1 MRCGTKAPESVTV
14 RTGLVLA
21 VVAAMVCTPA
31 TTRPAAAQAA
41 APHGKRTECAGLEGR
56 KIPGSAISLP
66 TRDGGVTAASAVT
79 EAVSGESVSYCRVDA
94 SLHPI
99 DRSAPDITM
108 RLAIPVEWNRRT
120 MMFGGGG
127 YNGTVPDVTANAPFG
142 PADEPGPLARGYATY
157 AGDSGHRADPA
168 GHPVPSLDG
177 SFGRNDE
184 ALRNFA
190 TGDALKKTHDAAQ
203 FLIRQSRRTKPK
215 HTYFAGGSTGGR
227 EALAAV
233 QRWPKAFDGVLAAY
247 PAWNNLAEALYLG
260 YATQLL
266 AEPGAF
272 PGPKKQG
279 LLYDSAV
286 EACDG
291 LDGLEDGIVSN
302 VQDCGFDP
310 RELRCSGGADT
321 GTTCLSDRQI
331 DSVRA
336 ISSEW
341 AWPYE
346 IGSGERSYP
355 GFPFLSGADMR
366 TPLLG
371 FGTTAPADPMPT
383 TSGYGMQYWDQWV
396 KHFVTRDPDH
406 SALALDPGD
415 PGKWRER
422 ISYLS
427 TLQDVNDADLRP
439 FRRAGGRLLLV
450 HGAADELVSHRS
462 TNDYYE
468 RVVDTA
474 GPRKTERFMRYYLV
488 PGANHANVG
497 DPAFAATWDSV
508 TALEQWVENR
518 RPPDDPVATD
528 GDGGRSRPLCEYPL
542 WPRYRS
548 GDADSAD
555 SFACT
560 R

>member
-1 MRCGTKAPESVTV
+1 MRPGTTTPGPGTA

-21 VVAAMVCTPA
+21 VAAVILCTA
-31 TTRPAAAQAA
+31 AAARPAVEDAGPQ
-41 APHGKRTECAGLEGR
+41 GKRPQCAELEGR
-56 KIPGSAISLP
+56 EIPASAISLP
-66 TRDGGVTAASAVT
+66 TRGGSVTAASAVT
-79 EAVSGESVSYCRVDA
+79 EAVGRESVSYCRIDA
-94 SLHPI
+94 ALHPV
-99 DRSAPDITM
+99 DTSAPDIGM
-108 RLAIPVEWNRRT
+108 RLAVPVEWNRKT

-127 YNGTVPDVTANAPFG
+127 YNGTVPDVTAGVPFG
-142 PADEPGPLARGYATY
+142 PADEPTPLARGYATY
-157 AGDSGHRADPA
+157 AGDSGHQADPA
-168 GHPVPSLDG
+168 MHPVPSLDG
-177 SFGRNDE
+177 SFAVNDE

-190 TGDALKKTHDAAQ
+190 TGDALKKTHDAAL
-203 FLIRQSRRTKPK
+203 FLIRQSRRAEPK
-215 HTYFAGGSTGGR
+215 HAYFAGGSTGGR

-233 QRWPKAFDGVLAAY
+233 QRWPRAFDGVISAY

-272 PGPKKQG
+272 PGPEKQG

-286 EACDG
+286 GACDG

-302 VQDCGFDP
+302 VRACDFDP
-310 RELRCSGGADT
+310 RELRCPGGEDT
-321 GTTCLSDRQI
+321 GTACLSDRQI
-331 DSVRA
+331 GSVRA

-346 IGSGERSYP
+346 IASGERSYP

-371 FGTTAPADPMPT
+371 FGTTAPADPMPL

-396 KHFVTRDPDH
+396 KYFLTRDPGR
-406 SALALDPGD
+406 SALSVDPRH

-422 ISYLS
+422 ISRLS
-427 TLQDVNDADLRP
+427 ALQDLNDADLRP
-439 FRRAGGRLLLV
+439 FRRAGGRLLLI

-468 RVVDTA
+468 RVVATV
-474 GPRKTERFMRYYLV
+474 GPRKTKRFMRYYLV

-497 DPAFAATWDSV
+497 DPAFAAAWDSV
-508 TALEQWVENR
+508 TALERWVENR
-518 RPPDDPVATD
+518 RPPTDPVVTA
-528 GDGGRSRPLCEYPL
+528 GDDGRSRPLCEYPL

-548 GDADSAD
+548 GDPASAD
-555 SFACT
+555 SFVCT